1 MMIQDMKK
9 KVSYVVLGALL
20 VTSVPAMAQLSQ
32 MLSSSELG
40 VSGNANV
47 VAPSPAASGSSSQTA
62 AGATSATS
70 SSSATSSTSAT
81 SSQSSAGT
89 TDSGTRV
96 INQGFGSSLV
106 RESMQKDTADM
117 TQAELDFRAAIQG
130 TPTSDMNQLINDL
143 KAAADDAKTTTSG
156 GVQAISGTVDPNNLN
171 EKQKQIIEAAKANA
185 SVQVQTQTTTNA
197 SSGSV
202 SPTAGATAGSATAN
216 SATANSAPANSAPA
230 FGPTVEAANAL
241 KQGQTADNPFSV
253 FDSQNTAMNT
263 GNQNTVADKF
273 LDSYTNGFDPN
284 ATIKQEAEQVMNNV
298 QNTVA
303 ENEKNLAEATAKYE
317 DAKAKHEEASQRRQ
331 EAEKKYQTAIEE
343 ANEARLE
350 REAIEE
356 QLKNSSLSATEREQL
371 EKQLAD
377 AKEKEAQKKAEK
389 DSANQEAS
397 AAKKEMFAAKN
408 EEVKATKAKSDAE
421 LKSMGYETDG
431 NGNLLNTAA
440 NYELYKETVPG
451 ATPEDFAQSVE
462 KMNGWG
468 FYGDETPAQALKD
481 SLAVQNALNM
491 VSEEDRGLIE
501 NALHRAGEYG
511 YSDNMVLEDNQK
523 AVLDRVA
530 SWQEQNAQLIAAGK
544 DPISFRD
551 YVNRGGLNRTVTI
564 YRSKTFWH
572 DLVDNGYGERVSD
585 SFGDTGIIRKRK

>member
-47 VAPSPAASGSSSQTA
+47 VAPSPAASGASSQTA

-156 GVQAISGTVDPNNLN
+156 GIQAISGTVDPNNLN

-185 SVQVQTQTTTNA
+185 SVQMQTQTTTNA

-202 SPTAGATAGSATAN
+202 SPTAGATAGSAT
-216 SATANSAPANSAPA
+216 TNSAPA

-397 AAKKEMFAAKN
+397 AARKEMFAAKN

-491 VSEEDRGLIE
+491 VSEEDKALIQE
-501 NALHRAGEYG
+501 ALNSAGEYG
-511 YSDNMVLEDNQK
+511 YSDNMVLEGGQK
-523 AVLDRVA
+523 EVLDRVA
-530 SWQEQNAQLIAAGK
+530 SWQEQNAQRIAAGQK
-544 DPISFRD
+544 PISFQD
-551 YVNRGGLNRTVTI
+551 YVNRGGLTQTVTI
-564 YRSKTFWH
+564 YHSAKVPKINSMVGKWH
-572 DLVDNGYGERVSD
+572 GLVDNGYGESVSD